1 MFRTRRRRYD
11 RPTGRPSP
19 WLILLLCAV
28 GAAILAV
35 VIGNLLRLWLDDETY
50 NRLTGGEET
59 TGEETTAYSS
69 YLRDISAIPFRFGDS
84 YDAVWENP
92 EVAVSLNTP
101 DGKLNYTSPVS
112 VFLGLNA
119 KSELSLPA
127 QMAELS
133 HAASYISGIFY
144 PQALKEESEDLQK
157 AVSGQECALIGEFLR
172 AGGSEIL
179 LCGMNPETI
188 PAKDL
193 EQYLRSV
200 REAAGGAPLGVAV
213 TLSAATA
220 GNAWEMLGQILK
232 ICDFCALDLTDLTV
246 TDAAGLLRSCD
257 YLLRAYDMRLLILST
272 QTELLAEA
280 EGRYLTDIERILPPP
295 TPAED
300 PEPEPTPEPSPKS

>member
-11 RPTGRPSP
+11 RSNGRPAP

-35 VIGNLLRLWLDDETY
+35 IIGNLLRLWLDDETY
-50 NRLTGGEET
+50 RKLTGEEET
-59 TGEETTAYSS
+59 TEEETTQYSS

-84 YDAVWENP
+84 YDSVWENP

-101 DGKLNYTSPVS
+101 DGRLNYASPVAA
-112 VFLGLNA
+112 FFGLTPE
-119 KSELSLPA
+119 SELSLPA

-144 PQALKEESEDLQK
+144 PQALREESEDLQR

-179 LCGMNPETI
+179 LCGLEPEKV
-188 PAKDL
+188 PPEDL
-193 EQYLRSV
+193 EQYLRAV
-200 REAAGGAPLGVAV
+200 RDAAGNAPVGVAV

-220 GNAWEMLGQILK
+220 GNAWELLGRILK
-232 ICDFCALDLTDLTV
+232 ICDFCALDLTDASD
-246 TDAAGLLRSCD
+246 TDAAGLLRNCD
-257 YLLRAYDMRLLILST
+257 YLLKAYDMRLLILST

-280 EGRYLTDIERILPPP
+280 EGRFLSDVERILPPP
-295 TPAED
+295 ARTDDPDPA
-300 PEPEPTPEPSPKS
+300 PEPEPES